1 MSQTLLAPFA
11 LPFAAVGPVIR
22 QPLCIL
28 GATGPELAYTVVF
41 YKLCNALDLEFL
53 PARVWQGLW
62 TALFTVILAVTD
74 GSAVMKMYTRF
85 TEEIFSA
92 LISLIFIIE
101 AFQKI
106 FGGFYTLSLEGAL
119 LTTLL
124 SLFTFWLAMS
134 RKTTPCGRR
143 FHQH

>member
-1 MSQTLLAPFA
+1 MLS
-11 LPFAAVGPVIR
+11 
-22 QPLCIL
+22 
-28 GATGPELAYTVVF
+28 
-41 YKLCNALDLEFL
+41 
-53 PARVWQGLW
+53 
-62 TALFTVILAVTD
+62 VTD
-74 GSAVMKMYTRF
+74 SSAIMAKYTRF

-124 SLFTFWLAMS
+124 SFFTFWFAMS

-143 FHQH
+143 FLQFLNF